1 VRPCGNGP
9 PRRAKS
15 PAVVL
20 RDHGSVEASLDLV
33 HSRFLI
39 LVVNALFVFALRS
52 AAATPRV
59 ALSFEAPESCPSE
72 SDLVAA
78 VEERGASSE
87 QSSGATERQ
96 LTVVVRDRYP
106 MDPTQVEFGTSCGA
120 DGLREA
126 SVLWYLR
133 DRAPVF
139 GSWWRSSTRPA
150 AAGAPQGAI
159 PVSFAVF
166 FARPINTCPAG
177 GSFSPS
183 PRRGFA
189 HFSHK

>member
-1 VRPCGNGP
+1 
-9 PRRAKS
+9 
-15 PAVVL
+15 
-20 RDHGSVEASLDLV
+20 
-33 HSRFLI
+33 
-39 LVVNALFVFALRS
+39 
-52 AAATPRV
+52 
-59 ALSFEAPESCPSE
+59 
-72 SDLVAA
+72 
-78 VEERGASSE
+78 GASSE